1 MRNAAK
7 KARKIE
13 KRTILVIRDDDRILL
28 RRRPAGGLLAGLY
41 EFPNEKGWLSEEEA
55 VRRAGDYGC
64 QPLHIRAL
72 PAAKH
77 VFTHREWHMH
87 GYEIRIGSFPEV
99 PEDPDRTG
107 EDTAPAGECFIAT
120 IGDIEEKYALP
131 GALAAYNPRALSVR
145 G

>member
-1 MRNAAK
+1 M
-7 KARKIE
+7 
-13 KRTILVIRDDDRILL
+13 
-28 RRRPAGGLLAGLY
+28 
-41 EFPNEKGWLSEEEA
+41 
-55 VRRAGDYGC
+55 RRAGDYGC